1 MNASRYLQLS
11 SSALLAFVANSC
23 VPFAAST
30 RVPTELWVIG
40 TPPPKS
46 FQFDFAVDNTIVL
59 DSTTFRP
66 ALASQSTQATGAFA
80 HYALVTSFQ
89 GSRYHPDVVRG
100 IGESQDALG
109 SAAHTIAS
117 LAASTHSSGLV
128 LDFQEMA
135 GEDLIAITNV
145 ARAIADSTRA
155 ASVNPI
161 AMILPAN
168 DSAAYPGAIL
178 ARIAETLIVRLSPEH
193 GPRTP
198 PGPIVSPP
206 WFARGLGA
214 RAAQVGVTR
223 IVAEIPAD
231 GILWRDDGSTRRVS
245 YAESMRLAEQAST
258 TFVRD
263 PASGNLHASSSRDR
277 WEIWV
282 ADHVL
287 IERLITDARRIG
299 VTRFAFAG
307 IDGADAR
314 LWQSLL
320 RLKR

>member
-1 MNASRYLQLS
+1 MSLETTFLGC
-11 SSALLAFVANSC
+11 ALAAVTTAC

-40 TPPPKS
+40 TPSRS

-66 ALASQSTQATGAFA
+66 ALASQSTQATGALA

-100 IGESQDALG
+100 IGESPDALG

-117 LAASTHSSGLV
+117 LTASTHSSGLV

-135 GEDLIAITNV
+135 GEDLIAMTNV
-145 ARAIADSTRA
+145 ARAIADSARA
-155 ASVNPI
+155 AAVSPV

-168 DSAAYPGAIL
+168 DSAAYPGATI
-178 ARIAETLIVRLSPEH
+178 ARIADALIVRLFPEH

-214 RAAQVGVTR
+214 RAGQVGVTR

-231 GILWRDDGSTRRVS
+231 GILWGADGSTRSVS
-245 YAESMRLAEQAST
+245 YEASMRLAEQAST

-263 PASGNLHASSSRDR
+263 PASANLHASSSRDG

-287 IERLITDARRIG
+287 IERLIADARKIG
-299 VTRFAFAG
+299 VTRFALAG
-307 IDGADAR
+307 IDGADPQ
-314 LWQSLL
+314 LWQSLR

>member
-1 MNASRYLQLS
+1 MKLTTNLLGG
-11 SSALLAFVANSC
+11 ALAAVATAC

-30 RVPTELWVIG
+30 RVPAELWVIG
-40 TPPPKS
+40 TPS
-46 FQFDFAVDNTIVL
+46 NAFQFDFAVDNTIVL

-66 ALASQSTQATGAFA
+66 ALTSRSTQPTGALA
-80 HYALVTSFQ
+80 HYSLVTSFQ
-89 GSRYHPDVVRG
+89 GSQYHPDVVRG
-100 IGESQDALG
+100 IGASPDVMG
-109 SAAHTIAS
+109 SAAHTIVS
-117 LAASTHSSGLV
+117 LAASTISSGLV

-135 GEDLIAITNV
+135 GDDLIAMTDV
-145 ARAIADSTRA
+145 ARAIADSARVV
-155 ASVNPI
+155 SINPI
-161 AMILPAN
+161 AMIIPAN
-168 DSAAYPGAIL
+168 DSTAYPGATL
-178 ARIAETLIVRLSPEH
+178 ARTADALIVRLFPEH

-198 PGPIVSPP
+198 PGPIVSPS

-231 GILWRDDGSTRRVS
+231 GILWSADGSTRSVS

-263 PASGNLHASSSRDR
+263 PASGNLHASSSRDG

-287 IERLITDARRIG
+287 LERLIADARRIG

-307 IDGADAR
+307 IDGADPQ
-314 LWQSLL
+314 LWQSL
-320 RLKR
+320 RQLKR

>member
-1 MNASRYLQLS
+1 M
-11 SSALLAFVANSC
+11 
-23 VPFAAST
+23 
-30 RVPTELWVIG
+30 
-40 TPPPKS
+40 
-46 FQFDFAVDNTIVL
+46 
-59 DSTTFRP
+59 
-66 ALASQSTQATGAFA
+66 

-100 IGESQDALG
+100 IAESKDALG
-109 SAAHTIAS
+109 SAANTIVS

-135 GEDLIAITNV
+135 SEDLIAMSDV
-145 ARAIADSTRA
+145 ARAIADIARA

-161 AMILPAN
+161 AMIIPAN
-168 DSAAYPGAIL
+168 DSAVYPGATL
-178 ARIAETLIVRLSPEH
+178 ARIADALIVRLFPEH

-206 WFARGLGA
+206 WFARGLGV
-214 RAAQVGVTR
+214 RAAQIGVTR

-231 GILWRDDGSTRRVS
+231 GILWSADGSTRRVS
-245 YAESMRLAEQAST
+245 YAESMRFAEQGST

-263 PASGNLHASSSRDR
+263 PGSDNLHASSSRDG

-287 IERLITDARRIG
+287 IERLIADARRIG

-307 IDGADAR
+307 IDGADPE
-314 LWQSLL
+314 LWQSL
-320 RLKR
+320 RQLKR

>member
-1 MNASRYLQLS
+1 VCALAASIT
-11 SSALLAFVANSC
+11 AC
-23 VPFAAST
+23 IPFAAST
-30 RVPTELWVIG
+30 RVPAELWVIG
-40 TPPPKS
+40 TPS
-46 FQFDFAVDNTIVL
+46 TAFQFDFAVDNTIVL
-59 DSTTFRP
+59 DSTSFRP
-66 ALASQSTQATGAFA
+66 ALTSQSTQATGALS

-100 IGESQDALG
+100 IGESKDVMG
-109 SAAHTIAS
+109 SAAHTIVL
-117 LAASTHSSGLV
+117 LAASTISSGLV

-135 GEDLIAITNV
+135 GEDLIAMTDV
-145 ARAIADSTRA
+145 ARAIADSARA

-161 AMILPAN
+161 VMIIPAN
-168 DSAAYPGAIL
+168 DSIAYPGATL
-178 ARIAETLIVRLSPEH
+178 ARTADALIVRLFPEH

-214 RAAQVGVTR
+214 RASQVGVTR

-231 GILWRDDGSTRRVS
+231 GILWSADGSTRSVS

-263 PASGNLHASSSRDR
+263 PASENLHASSSRDG

-287 IERLITDARRIG
+287 IERLIADARKIG

-307 IDGADAR
+307 IAGADPQ
-314 LWQSLL
+314 LFQSL
-320 RLKR
+320 RQLKR

>member
-1 MNASRYLQLS
+1 
-11 SSALLAFVANSC
+11 
-23 VPFAAST
+23 VPA
-30 RVPTELWVIG
+30 ELWVIG
-40 TPPPKS
+40 TPS
-46 FQFDFAVDNTIVL
+46 NAFQFDFAVDNTIVL
-59 DSTTFRP
+59 DSSSFRP
-66 ALASQSTQATGAFA
+66 ALASQSTQATEALA
-80 HYALVTSFQ
+80 HYGLVTSFQ
-89 GSRYHPDVVRG
+89 GSRYHADVVRA

-109 SAAHTIAS
+109 SAAHSIAS
-117 LAASTHSSGLV
+117 LASSTHSRGLV

-135 GEDLIAITNV
+135 GEDLIVMTDV
-145 ARAIADSTRA
+145 ARAIADSARA

-161 AMILPAN
+161 TMIIPAN
-168 DSAAYPGAIL
+168 DTAAYPGATL
-178 ARIAETLIVRLSPEH
+178 ARIADALIVRLFPEH

-198 PGPIVSPP
+198 PGPIVSPS

-231 GILWRDDGSTRRVS
+231 GILWRNDGSAHRVT

-263 PASGNLHASSSRDR
+263 PASVNLHASSLREG
-277 WEIWV
+277 WEIWL

-287 IERLITDARRIG
+287 IERLIADARRIG

-307 IDGADAR
+307 IDGTDPQ

-320 RLKR
+320 QLKR